1 LVNGDLTHFEGDSLR
16 TMPKYDWLI
25 ETIESEKKMMMRLN
39 VVWRFDRLIDS
50 NVCDKGHYETA
61 KKMGSIVL

>member
-1 LVNGDLTHFEGDSLR
+1 
-16 TMPKYDWLI
+16 MPKYDWLI